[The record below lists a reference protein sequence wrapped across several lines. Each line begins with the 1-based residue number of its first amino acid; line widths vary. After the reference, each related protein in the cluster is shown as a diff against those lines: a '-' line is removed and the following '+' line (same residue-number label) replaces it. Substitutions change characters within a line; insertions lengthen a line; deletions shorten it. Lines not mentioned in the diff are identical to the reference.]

1 MSTVMS
7 TILPVI
13 LLLLLGIFCRR
24 SQVLTKEQMDGIK
37 TLSVRFLWPV
47 VLFYAFFTADYGKEV
62 LILAAVN
69 FIAQTALFFTGR
81 YLRSKLG
88 GDHAFSYPYLLS
100 GCEIGMLGYPLYTLL
115 FQGHSIAYL
124 AMLDIG
130 HAFFIFPIFINLL
143 QLEQSEAGSAGQQI
157 RSMLLSP
164 IVISLIIGISAGV
177 SGFSKIIMASGA
189 GDVINSIYNLASS
202 ANTVTILL
210 AMGYGISITADQL
223 RKVSRVMAMRFVGM
237 GACAVLA
244 ILVSGRFLER
254 NIYMTGAILLMF
266 IMPPV
271 YLLGVYT
278 KDEKE
283 NSFMTT
289 MTSIYT
295 VFSILAFM
303 IMAIFLH

>member
-13 LLLLLGIFCRR
+13 LLLLLGMFCRR
-24 SQVLTKEQMDGIK
+24 SQMLTKEQMDGIK
-37 TLSVRFLWPV
+37 KLSVQFLWPV

-62 LILAAVN
+62 LVLAAVN

-81 YLRSKLG
+81 LLRSWIRG
-88 GDHAFSYPYLLS
+88 EHAFSYPYLLS

-115 FQGHSIAYL
+115 FHGHSIAYL

-130 HAFFIFPIFINLL
+130 HAFFIFPIFINML
-143 QLEQSEAGSAGQQI
+143 QLEQSEVKSAGEQI

-164 IVISLIIGISAGV
+164 IVISLVVGIAAGV
-177 SGFSKIIMASGA
+177 SGFSKVFMASGA
-189 GDVINSIYNLASS
+189 GEVLNSIYNLASS

-223 RKVSRVMAMRFVGM
+223 RKVSRVMVMRFAGM
-237 GACAVLA
+237 AVCAAFA
-244 ILVSGRFLER
+244 IFVSGLFLDR
-254 NIYMTGAILLMF
+254 DIYMTGAILLMF
-266 IMPPV
+266 VMPPV

-295 VFSILAFM
+295 VFSILVFM
-303 IMAIFLH
+303 ILAVFLH